1 MGSFRPRCGRI
12 TQVRRS
18 AWPLSLAAM
27 LAGCSHWTP
36 APEPTALALPA
47 QWSTASA
54 AGLPA
59 TPLLAWWQ
67 RFNDPLLSALVD
79 EALRA
84 NTSVQGAMAALR
96 QARATGDVQAA
107 GLGPTLRGTAS
118 VQRSRNGDAPS
129 SNAFRA
135 GFDAAWEP
143 DVFGGQHAALNAAE
157 ADTRAS
163 AANLGDVQVSV
174 AAEVALNVL
183 QWRGLQMRLRIARDN
198 LASQAHTLQ
207 IADWREQ
214 AGLASG
220 LDVVQARGATEQTR
234 AQLPSLLTAA
244 GQAEYALAALT
255 GQAPMALH
263 ERMAAFTAPPSGAP
277 AVSDPLVLSI
287 PAETLRQRPDVRA
300 AEARV
305 AAAWARVAQADA
317 ARYPNFNVSGSLGL
331 SAATLGGLGHSAALL
346 AALAGSVAAPLYD
359 GGAGRAQ
366 VRAQEAAF
374 DQARAN
380 HAAVWLTALK
390 EVESSLLA
398 LRQDS
403 ERLRSQ
409 GLAADA
415 ARQAAQLASLR
426 YGSGLIDFQVVLETQ
441 RTALGTQDG
450 LASTATEIDVERVRL
465 FKALGGGWQ
474 ADAAQPTAAST
485 VTRNPTP

>member
-1 MGSFRPRCGRI
+1 MRGALQLGSVAVLVGC
-12 TQVRRS
+12 S
-18 AWPLSLAAM
+18 SLA
-27 LAGCSHWTP
+27 P
-36 APEPTALALPA
+36 PPEPTGWALPA
-47 QWSTASA
+47 QWSSTSP
-54 AGLPA
+54 AGLTA

-67 RFNDPLLSALVD
+67 RFDDPLLSALVS
-79 EALRA
+79 EALGA

-96 QARATGDVQAA
+96 QSRAAVDVQAA
-107 GLGPTLRGTAS
+107 GLGPTLRGNAS

-129 SNAFRA
+129 SNAFKA

-163 AANLGDVQVSV
+163 VAGLGDVQVSV
-174 AAEVALNVL
+174 GAEVALNLL
-183 QWRGLQMRLRIARDN
+183 QWRGLQSRLRIAQDN
-198 LASQAHTLQ
+198 LAAQLQTLQ

-214 AGLASG
+214 AGLASM
-220 LDVVQARGATEQTR
+220 LDVVQARGAAEQTR
-234 AQLPSLLTAA
+234 AQMPSLLTAA

-263 ERMAAFTAPPSGAP
+263 ERMAAFTSAP
-277 AVSDPLVLSI
+277 AGASTLNDPLVLSI

-317 ARYPNFNVSGSLGL
+317 ARYPSFNVSGSLGL
-331 SAATLGGLGHSAALL
+331 GAATLGGLGHSAALL

-359 GGAGRAQ
+359 GGALRAQ
-366 VRAQEAAF
+366 VRAQQAAF

-380 HAAVWLTALK
+380 HQAVWLTALK
-390 EVESSLLA
+390 EVEGSLLA

-403 ERLRSQ
+403 ERLRSL

-441 RTALGTQDG
+441 RSALGTQDS

-474 ADAAQPTAAST
+474 ADAAAPPTSTASAQ
-485 VTRNPTP
+485 RPSRP